1 MFAAAPPDASALS
14 PAPPLWRRALP
25 WVVALALG
33 AFLVSRT
40 DLHAV
45 ARALG
50 SVNGPAYVAFVLAF
64 VVAVWAADTLA
75 TWRVYRRVC
84 PALPWRDLL
93 VVRAAS
99 YLPSLVNYHVGQAY
113 VTYLLARTYRT
124 PTARVAGGTLLIYAT
139 LLGNLILIAALGL
152 PFAAASAPWAAGFVL
167 PLGLGVFAYW
177 GVLALAPRALAG
189 REALRP
195 LFDAG
200 VGGHLRLMLWRL
212 PHVAVLA
219 FGFWANYW
227 FFGIATPLLPS
238 LTFIPILLLV
248 SAMPIT
254 PQGAGTRELVA
265 LKLLAPFALV
275 DDKAAPVLAA
285 GVAWVAVS
293 TLCYAALGLVHLRRA
308 AGLLTP
314 HAAGDLSRAVDA

>member
-1 MFAAAPPDASALS
+1 MFAAAPPGPSELS

-25 WVVALALG
+25 WGVALLLG
-33 AFLVSRT
+33 AFLLAHSDR
-40 DLHAV
+40 
-45 ARALG
+45 RAIGLALRE
-50 SVNGPAYVAFVLAF
+50 VNGPAYVAFVLAF

-99 YLPSLVNYHVGQAY
+99 YLPSLINYHVGQAY
-113 VTYLLARTYRT
+113 VTYLLARTYQT
-124 PTARVAGGTLLIYAT
+124 PAARVAGGTLLTYAT
-139 LLGNLILIAALGL
+139 LLGNLILVATLGL
-152 PFAAASAPWAAGFVL
+152 PFAAADPWAASFVL

-177 GVLALAPRALAG
+177 GVLALRPRSLAS

-200 VGGHLRLMLWRL
+200 VAGHLRLMLWRL

-219 FGFWANYW
+219 LGFWANYC
-227 FFGIATPLLPS
+227 FFGVRAPLLPA
-238 LTFIPILLLV
+238 LTVIPILLLV
-248 SAMPIT
+248 SAVPIT
-254 PQGAGTRELVA
+254 PQGLGTRELVA
-265 LKLLAPFALV
+265 LKLLAPFALTE
-275 DDKAAPVLAA
+275 DKAAPILAA

-293 TLCYAALGLVHLRRA
+293 TLCYAALGLAYLRRA
-308 AGLLTP
+308 AGLL
-314 HAAGDLSRAVDA
+314 AAREGRRRVAE